1 MSTFYYTATNTVFR
15 NFLFYVIL
23 SILKMMIM
31 SLLTAAQRFRKDAFV
46 NPEDIIPKKGKT
58 VLPTTSDPDV
68 ERVRRNHLNDI
79 ENIIPFVLIGL
90 CYAACNPDSNVS
102 LWHFRIFFF
111 SRILHTISYQLSLP
125 HPSRVVTFFIGLI
138 VTVSMAIQ
146 TLVVS

>member
-1 MSTFYYTATNTVFR
+1 
-15 NFLFYVIL
+15 
-23 SILKMMIM
+23 MMIM
-31 SLLTAAQRFRKDAFV
+31 SFLTVAQRLRKNVFA

-90 CYAACNPDSNVS
+90 CYVACNPDSNVS

-111 SRILHTISYQLSLP
+111 SRILHTISYQLPLP
-125 HPSRVVTFFIGLI
+125 QPSRRVTFFIGLI

-146 TLVVS
+146 TLLVVS